1 MEQLLDAALFNATLR
16 SITPILLAALG
27 AALCSRV
34 GLFNVGLE
42 GLVLIGA
49 FSSIVGNYLFHN
61 VVLAIIFAIL
71 IVSFFSLVFAYVSI
85 NLKANEIVVGLS
97 INFLAAGLTTFS
109 LRAIFD
115 VKGAYYDKDMI
126 GLPKWDIPF
135 IQNIP
140 WLGDVISG
148 HTPLVYFAIILV
160 FILHFYLFKTVSG
173 FRLRSVGENPIA
185 AQSLGIP
192 VRRTQ
197 YLAVLMCGVLC
208 ALAGAQLSL
217 GQVTMFTEG
226 MTAGRGFIALVATM
240 LGQSSPILVMAS
252 SILFGFMEALGIRL
266 QGFSLPS
273 HFTNMLPYV
282 ITLAAMFFFKN
293 KSYAEDAQKAGGS
306 SR

>member
-16 SITPILLAALG
+16 MITPILLAALG
-27 AALCSRV
+27 GALCSRV

-61 VVLAIIFAIL
+61 VVLAIIFAVL

-85 NLKANEIVVGLS
+85 NLRANEIVVGLS

-135 IQNIP
+135 IQDIP

-148 HTPLVYFAIILV
+148 HSPLVYLAFILV
-160 FILHFYLFKTVSG
+160 FALHFYLFKTISG

-273 HFTNMLPYV
+273 HFTNMLPYI
-282 ITLAAMFFFKN
+282 ITLAAMFFFKD
-293 KSYAEDAQKAGGS
+293 KTYAQDAQKAGGS

>member
-16 SITPILLAALG
+16 MITPILLAALG
-27 AALCSRV
+27 GALCSRV

-61 VVLAIIFAIL
+61 VVIAIIFAIL
-71 IVSFFSLVFAYVSI
+71 IVSFFSLVFAFVSI

-135 IQNIP
+135 IQDIP
-140 WLGDVISG
+140 WIGDVISG
-148 HTPLVYFAIILV
+148 HSPLVYLAYILV
-160 FILHFYLFKTVSG
+160 FVLHFYLFKTVSG
-173 FRLRSVGENPIA
+173 FRLRSVGENPVA

-197 YLAVLMCGVLC
+197 YLAVLMCGILC

-252 SILFGFMEALGIRL
+252 SMLFGFMEALGIRL

-273 HFTNMLPYV
+273 HFTTMLPYI
-282 ITLAAMFFFKN
+282 ITLAAMFFFKD
-293 KSYAEDAQKAGGS
+293 KTYAEDAQKAGGS